1 MYPRPHA
8 RRRLYFCGF
17 AEHKNADCCGK
28 DRGDCRQRPTTRTLK
43 DTFRTRMRRRVLF
56 QLLFPSSGK
65 KRIALNLC
73 SVVFQSSSVV
83 HCFPF
88 ISSSF
93 HIFLLPLIIIVI
105 NVILIIRLSHFTGMP
120 FALIVFII
128 IIAQQ
133 WHFNSGNTRVEDFI
147 SFLLPRN

>member
-1 MYPRPHA
+1 MSSPPTRA
-8 RRRLYFCGF
+8 TTIVFF
-17 AEHKNADCCGK
+17 AVLLN
-28 DRGDCRQRPTTRTLK
+28 
-43 DTFRTRMRRRVLF
+43 TRMRIAAVRIAATTTTDDKDSQRHFSNKDAEESTFLVIISIE
-56 QLLFPSSGK
+56 SSK

-93 HIFLLPLIIIVI
+93 YISLLPLIIIVI

-120 FALIVFII
+120 FTLIVFII
-128 IIAQQ
+128 IIA
-133 WHFNSGNTRVEDFI
+133 
-147 SFLLPRN
+147 

>member
-1 MYPRPHA
+1 MSSPPTRA
-8 RRRLYFCGF
+8 TTIVFF
-17 AEHKNADCCGK
+17 AVLLN
-28 DRGDCRQRPTTRTLK
+28 
-43 DTFRTRMRRRVLF
+43 TRMRIAAVRIAAATTTTDDKDSQRHFSNKDAEESTFSVII
-56 QLLFPSSGK
+56 PIESSK

-120 FALIVFII
+120 FTLIVFII
-128 IIAQQ
+128 IIA
-133 WHFNSGNTRVEDFI
+133 
-147 SFLLPRN
+147 

>member
-1 MYPRPHA
+1 MSSPPTRA
-8 RRRLYFCGF
+8 TTIVFF
-17 AEHKNADCCGK
+17 AVLLNTKLRIAAVRIAATTTTDDK
-28 DRGDCRQRPTTRTLK
+28 DSQRHFSNK
-43 DTFRTRMRRRVLF
+43 DAEESTFSVII
-56 QLLFPSSGK
+56 PIESSK

-93 HIFLLPLIIIVI
+93 HISLLPLIIIVI

-120 FALIVFII
+120 FTLIVFII
-128 IIAQQ
+128 IIA
-133 WHFNSGNTRVEDFI
+133 
-147 SFLLPRN
+147 

>member
-1 MYPRPHA
+1 MSSPPTRA
-8 RRRLYFCGF
+8 TTIVFF
-17 AEHKNADCCGK
+17 AVLLN
-28 DRGDCRQRPTTRTLK
+28 
-43 DTFRTRMRRRVLF
+43 TRMRIAAVRIAATTTTDDKDSQRHFSNKDAEESTFSVII
-56 QLLFPSSGK
+56 PIESSK

-93 HIFLLPLIIIVI
+93 HISLLPLIIIVI

-120 FALIVFII
+120 FTLIVFII
-128 IIAQQ
+128 IIA
-133 WHFNSGNTRVEDFI
+133 
-147 SFLLPRN
+147 